1 MYVWLFRAER
11 YHLTVILAAGIVI
24 GGAAESL
31 NAHPGTAD
39 LTLKRRFG
47 YAVTLPE
54 VSYLMNIVV
63 SFVKIA
69 IQHG

>member
-1 MYVWLFRAER
+1 MYVWLFHAER
-11 YHLTVILAAGIVI
+11 YHLTVILATGIVI

-47 YAVTLPE
+47 YAVTLSEP
-54 VSYLMNIVV
+54 S
-63 SFVKIA
+63 
-69 IQHG
+69 